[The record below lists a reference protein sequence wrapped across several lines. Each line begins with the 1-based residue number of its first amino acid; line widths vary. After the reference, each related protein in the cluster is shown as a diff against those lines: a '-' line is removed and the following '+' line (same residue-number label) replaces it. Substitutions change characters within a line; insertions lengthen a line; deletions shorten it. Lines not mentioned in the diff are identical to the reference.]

1 MALAELIKRCWA
13 AEPADRP
20 CGLHIVQQ
28 LEVISLW
35 EQTALCQVSRLS
47 TSGTSPSC
55 HACVLYVLCVC
66 VCVWRGEREGE
77 RERKRERERERERCD
92 VISVYAC
99 AHVRGCRS
107 ACVRGT
113 CGTWA

>member
-47 TSGTSPSC
+47 TSGTSPSSRMC
-55 HACVLYVLCVC
+55 PVRLVCACACGGVCVC
-66 VCVWRGEREGE
+66 VCV
-77 RERKRERERERERCD
+77 
-92 VISVYAC
+92 
-99 AHVRGCRS
+99 
-107 ACVRGT
+107 CV
-113 CGTWA
+113 CV